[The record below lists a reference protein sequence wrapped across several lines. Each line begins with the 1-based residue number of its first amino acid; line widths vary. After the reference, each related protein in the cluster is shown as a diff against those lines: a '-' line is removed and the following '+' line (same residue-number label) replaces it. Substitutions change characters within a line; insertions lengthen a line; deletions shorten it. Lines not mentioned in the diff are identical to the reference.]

1 MGIEPQSIQRRSYR
15 DTFSGG
21 AGYSV
26 DMSEDLKVYHSR
38 TLSGLT
44 VPKKYSKR
52 LLQLL
57 GMDDDDS
64 LA

>member
-1 MGIEPQSIQRRSYR
+1 MDIEPQSIQRRSYH

-26 DMSEDLKVYHSR
+26 DMSEDLKVYHSHA
-38 TLSGLT
+38 LADST

-52 LLQLL
+52 LLRLL
-57 GMDDDDS
+57 GMDEDG